1 MRLDVRRQ
9 RALDGERP
17 EALATL
23 VGLLVR
29 VDTDVTHEVARLLE
43 FLRAVRALVPAYTV
57 HLQQNYKCIRFLRW
71 LLKPKIK
78 LRNPETRNFGVG
90 D

>member
-1 MRLDVRRQ
+1 MHLEAALGREHLIADLTLELLQAHVCLDVRRQ

-43 FLRAVRALVPAYTV
+43 FLRAVRALVPPDTV
-57 HLQQNYKCIRFLRW
+57 HLRGISEYM
-71 LLKPKIK
+71 
-78 LRNPETRNFGVG
+78 
-90 D
+90 